1 MTTIQIDYIEKEV
14 YILIKKTMGYFVTP
28 EGEIIEEL
36 KEGDSYTI
44 KRDGKN
50 SPTRIKINHGENF
63 VKVYYKKTNELM
75 KILTPDEF
83 KFLNYLTSHIVYLKN
98 TLCCENGKVLTRQK
112 MEKDCNIS
120 IRQIDR
126 MLKTLEENDI
136 IFKGKSGNR
145 IYFIAN
151 PFLFMKGGEINELT
165 YDFFKDS
172 KWAK

>member
-1 MTTIQIDYIEKEV
+1 MT
-14 YILIKKTMGYFVTP
+14 KKTMGYFVTP
-28 EGEIIEEL
+28 DGEIIEEL

-44 KRDGKN
+44 KRNIRNIQPK
-50 SPTRIKINHGENF
+50 IKINQGEKF
-63 VKVYYKKTNELM
+63 LKVYYKKMHELIN
-75 KILTPDEF
+75 ILTPDEF
-83 KFLNYLTSHIVYLKN
+83 KFLNYLISHIVYLKN

-112 MEKDCNIS
+112 MEKDCNTS

-126 MLKTLEENDI
+126 MLKNLEENDI

-145 IYFIAN
+145 IFFIAN

-165 YDFFKDS
+165 YDFFKNS